1 MFVAANRSSRSHL
14 QSELVTTFTPS
25 CEHTELEENGRGE
38 TKNKETVS
46 QYLINKLLEKS
57 SRRLLK
63 RFSQIPANFSLS
75 PRAGIATR
83 AETER
88 RSKRTNERTNERM
101 KGTERRKKRE
111 RERERERGERKSE
124 YNSGLSIPADTF
136 RPVSRLSLRQ
146 IDTRTRG
153 GALSWLPNPCSA
165 VFQPPPVADDRDEG
179 PAAAPGH
186 VDRSSSNLPHALD
199 SIYLYMYVSIRVLSS
214 MYAYVSLYVYIYIYI
229 YIYIYARTCAL
240 CTCA

>member
-88 RSKRTNERTNERM
+88 RSKRTNEWKGRKDER
-101 KGTERRKKRE
+101 RE
-111 RERERERGERKSE
+111 REREREKEGRENRNIIQAYPSQLIL
-124 YNSGLSIPADTF
+124 SGRYLDF
-136 RPVSRLSLRQ
+136 R
-146 IDTRTRG
+146 
-153 GALSWLPNPCSA
+153 C
-165 VFQPPPVADDRDEG
+165 
-179 PAAAPGH
+179 
-186 VDRSSSNLPHALD
+186 DRSIRELGVGHCRGSPTPAQPCSNLPRLLTTAT
-199 SIYLYMYVSIRVLSS
+199 RVLPP
-214 MYAYVSLYVYIYIYI
+214 
-229 YIYIYARTCAL
+229 RRDT
-240 CTCA
+240 